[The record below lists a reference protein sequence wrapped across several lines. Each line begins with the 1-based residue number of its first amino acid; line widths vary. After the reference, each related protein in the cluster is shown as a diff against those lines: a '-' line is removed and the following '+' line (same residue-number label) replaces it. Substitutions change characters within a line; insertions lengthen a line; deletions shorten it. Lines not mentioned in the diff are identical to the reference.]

1 MAQNDL
7 QSQDPDLQLIAA
19 HEAFASEIKKLMKSS
34 KEPSIKIY
42 IPYLDIINP
51 EARDKA
57 YRDSKP
63 KRGTLTEIAIF
74 MTKYFSLKNK
84 PTSTIIKAMNTQEL
98 IAFVLKSTIVASPSS
113 CKACNN
119 IFNNQSKAE
128 VKCFNCGTD
137 LCNVCIT
144 EEEVAKVKSIIN
156 STVII
161 CGDCDETIDT
171 TEDAAANNSTQDNKE
186 DSTNSEVISIESEKE
201 KNSSQSSQSSQSK
214 NDEEEA
220 LEKEE
225 KEEEFTL
232 VKVFKKNNVKENTTE
247 DKEALK
253 ICSFYIQFRC
263 KHGTWGKNCNFSH
276 PKICREFMKKGEAGC
291 DLNDKCEY
299 LHPKMCARSL
309 KGDTCSSL
317 KCHLGHIRGT
327 RDVNEIS
334 PKKAG
339 KETTKEQVLP
349 KQDFQKE
356 KVKNS
361 KLIKETSNIT
371 LIPKSS
377 PPEISGMEALVKSI
391 ASIQEQMI
399 LIQKD
404 RETGREEIKNLWSLI
419 QTKTIHQDSPPPPTH
434 HHQLSYSQTV
444 MGTQQQKAQELQ
456 GCCRQSPN

>member
-1 MAQNDL
+1 M
-7 QSQDPDLQLIAA
+7 I
-19 HEAFASEIKKLMKSS
+19 EI
-34 KEPSIKIY
+34 
-42 IPYLDIINP
+42 D
-51 EARDKA
+51 
-57 YRDSKP
+57 
-63 KRGTLTEIAIF
+63 
-74 MTKYFSLKNK
+74 
-84 PTSTIIKAMNTQEL
+84 
-98 IAFVLKSTIVASPSS
+98 
-113 CKACNN
+113 
-119 IFNNQSKAE
+119 
-128 VKCFNCGTD
+128 
-137 LCNVCIT
+137 
-144 EEEVAKVKSIIN
+144 
-156 STVII
+156 
-161 CGDCDETIDT
+161 
-171 TEDAAANNSTQDNKE
+171 
-186 DSTNSEVISIESEKE
+186 SEKE
-201 KNSSQSSQSSQSK
+201 KNSSQSSQSK

-232 VKVFKKNNVKENTTE
+232 VKVFKKNNIKENTTE
-247 DKEALK
+247 EGNGKEALK

-263 KHGTWGKNCNFSH
+263 KHGTWGKNCNYAH

-291 DLNDKCEY
+291 DQNDKCEY

-327 RDVNEIS
+327 RDVNETPI
-334 PKKAG
+334 KKAS

-349 KQDFQKE
+349 KKDFQKE

-361 KLIKETSNIT
+361 KLIKETSIIT
-371 LIPKSS
+371 PNPSSS

-419 QTKTIHQDSPPPPTH
+419 QTKMIHQDSRPPPTH

-444 MGTQQQKAQELQ
+444 MGSQQQKAQDLQ
-456 GCCRQSPN
+456 GCCRQSPSQSTL